1 MAAILFALSALLL
14 LLVSAPVF
22 IAILAPTLLSF
33 DLFGPDIPTM
43 VLAQQMM
50 QGINK
55 FSLLAIP
62 LFIFSADIISRGEI
76 GTRLLRLVE
85 TSVGHLTGGVAI
97 TTAITCA
104 LFGAVSGI
112 GTAAIVSI
120 GPIVYPALLKQGYSR
135 GFSAGLI
142 LSASTLAML
151 IPPGVAMIL
160 YSLVTTSSV
169 GGVFLAGLSAGVIF
183 IVLLAVYCYL
193 YARTNAIGRQPRA
206 TWKERFVSLKEAG
219 WSLGLPAIIFGGIYA
234 GTFTPT
240 EAASGACVYA
250 LFVEMVVYRKMN
262 IRQLLDITAK
272 SAVVI
277 ASLLILLTAGSAM
290 AYYMTLQGVPQIV
303 ANLMEGSS
311 ATGVLFSI
319 NVVFLLAGM
328 FVDPNSAIIVLMPV
342 FQPIT
347 QALAIDP
354 LHLGAVVVF
363 NVAIGMMTPPF
374 GLNLFVGVV
383 TFKVPYLEI
392 ARSMLPFIG
401 IAIVALM
408 LITYV
413 PILVTW
419 LPQAVGL

>member
-1 MAAILFALSALLL
+1 
-14 LLVSAPVF
+14 
-22 IAILAPTLLSF
+22 
-33 DLFGPDIPTM
+33 
-43 VLAQQMM
+43 
-50 QGINK
+50 
-55 FSLLAIP
+55 
-62 LFIFSADIISRGEI
+62 
-76 GTRLLRLVE
+76 
-85 TSVGHLTGGVAI
+85 
-97 TTAITCA
+97 
-104 LFGAVSGI
+104 
-112 GTAAIVSI
+112 
-120 GPIVYPALLKQGYSR
+120 
-135 GFSAGLI
+135 
-142 LSASTLAML
+142 
-151 IPPGVAMIL
+151 
-160 YSLVTTSSV
+160 
-169 GGVFLAGLSAGVIF
+169 
-183 IVLLAVYCYL
+183 
-193 YARTNAIGRQPRA
+193 
-206 TWKERFVSLKEAG
+206 
-219 WSLGLPAIIFGGIYA
+219 
-234 GTFTPT
+234 
-240 EAASGACVYA
+240 
-250 LFVEMVVYRKMN
+250 MN
-262 IRQLLDITAK
+262 IRQLLDVTAK

-303 ANLMEGSS
+303 ANLMEGST

-328 FVDPNSAIIVLMPV
+328 FVDPNSAIIVLTPV

-354 LHLGAVVVF
+354 LHLGAVIVF